1 MMYAMNFFGVIF
13 LWALGT
19 GIATTV
25 LYYTVKQ
32 AVKNGMDESIAGQ
45 NTPRRHQASPTPTKT
60 RTTSNATQCS
70 ARNKE

>member
-19 GIATTV
+19 GITTTV

-32 AVKNGMDESIAGQ
+32 AVKNGMDESTAGQ
-45 NTPRRHQASPTPTKT
+45 NTTRKTPDEPDPDKDTHHI
-60 RTTSNATQCS
+60 Q
-70 ARNKE
+70 RNSMFRPQ

>member
-19 GIATTV
+19 GITTAV

-32 AVKNGMDESIAGQ
+32 AVKNGMDESTAGQ
-45 NTPRRHQASPTPTKT
+45 NTTRKTPDEPDPDKD
-60 RTTSNATQCS
+60 AHHIQ
-70 ARNKE
+70 RNSMFRPQ